1 MKSFGGRIGLA
12 VLVGL
17 LALATSAWAD
27 GFNPSLSPL
36 PVIGESLVCS
46 SSISFPTSCTAA
58 DAITVDWAVGQV
70 SAGVF
75 EYMYGVETDT
85 STDVASWEID
95 FAPGAITSDGFV
107 SGTTFDSAAFSVF
120 GLSLGP

>member
-1 MKSFGGRIGLA
+1 MKSFGGKIGLA

-46 SSISFPTSCTAA
+46 SSMSFPGNCSAA
-58 DAITVDWAVGQV
+58 AAITVDWAVGLV
-70 SAGVF
+70 SPGVY
-75 EYMYGVETDT
+75 EYMYGVETNT
-85 STDVASWEID
+85 TTDVASWEID
-95 FAPGAITSDGFV
+95 FAPGSITSD
-107 SGTTFDSAAFSVF
+107 
-120 GLSLGP
+120 